1 MQILLTTLE
10 EIAFNHLM
18 PWTNKNNDLEFY
30 QELMRLKGNIT
41 HQGHQKFFAEL
52 VGNLTNLGYNTTTDI
67 SAEWKLFSEIH
78 RNKRVEA
85 LTHNLASFGHY
96 DAKVRFY
103 SMLIAHSV
111 CAAMISIIEQMKEYR
126 STPLRRQLSDKYV
139 IRLKRILHAD
149 VPRDNHT
156 EEDLIIL
163 KMNKLGA
170 LMIFYLLKISYRQF
184 LHPEQQITHK
194 EVTDTLS
201 GIALADDHLKA
212 VALKVSEEYLSLI
225 IQTEIQ
231 PPHPYKKAKVAKQEA
246 DVATQK
252 KQTQEIPTQQT
263 DKENSPSANVAKPNG
278 GIGEVESKND
288 IMSAA
293 EVMKMLG
300 VNKTTLKRYRD
311 RQGLPH
317 HRPVKGGKIFYYR
330 SEILAWIE
338 QNQALVH
345 KNESNKN

>member
-1 MQILLTTLE
+1 MNVFFTTLD
-10 EIAFNHLM
+10 EIVFNHMM
-18 PWTNKNNDLEFY
+18 PWSNYNSDAEYY
-30 QELMRLKGNIT
+30 QELMRLIGDMT

-52 VGNLTNLGYNTTTDI
+52 AGNLKTLGYITTTDI

-78 RNKRVEA
+78 RNAKVESF
-85 LTHNLASFGHY
+85 TQNLANFNHY

-103 SMLIAHSV
+103 TMLIANSV
-111 CAAMISIIEQMKEYR
+111 CATMISIIEQMNKFR

-139 IRLKRILHAD
+139 IRLKRILHAN
-149 VPRDNHT
+149 VPRDDHT

-163 KMNKLGA
+163 KISKLGA
-170 LMIFYLLKISYRQF
+170 LMIFYLLKMNYRHY
-184 LHPEQQITHK
+184 LHPVQQITDI
-194 EVTDTLS
+194 EVMDTLS
-201 GIALADDHLKA
+201 GITLADDHLKA

-225 IQTEIQ
+225 KTEAQ
-231 PPHPYKKAKVAKQEA
+231 PHAHKKAKVAKQEA

-252 KQTQEIPTQQT
+252 KQTQEITTQQT
-263 DKENSPSANVAKPNG
+263 DKENSASANGAKPNG
-278 GIGEVESKND
+278 GIVAEERKND

-311 RQGLPH
+311 RHGLPH

-338 QNQALVH
+338 QNQALIL
-345 KNESNKN
+345 KNTNNNN

>member
-1 MQILLTTLE
+1 MKIFLTTLE

-18 PWTNKNNDLEFY
+18 PWTNKNSDLEFY
-30 QELMRLKGNIT
+30 QELMRLTGYIT

-52 VGNLTNLGYNTTTDI
+52 VDNLTILGYNTTTDI
-67 SAEWKLFSEIH
+67 SAEWKLFCEIN

-85 LTHNLASFGHY
+85 LTQNLASFGHY

-126 STPLRRQLSDKYV
+126 RTPLRRQLSDKYV
-139 IRLKRILHAD
+139 IRLKRILYAD
-149 VPRDNHT
+149 VPRDDHT

-212 VALKVSEEYLSLI
+212 VALKVSEEYMSLI
-225 IQTEIQ
+225 NKTEIQ
-231 PPHPYKKAKVAKQEA
+231 QHANKRAKVAKQEA

-252 KQTQEIPTQQT
+252 TQKQELTTQQT
-263 DKENSPSANVAKPNG
+263 DKENSASANGAKPDG
-278 GIGEVESKND
+278 GIVVEGRKND

-293 EVMKMLG
+293 VVKKMLG
-300 VNKTTLKRYRD
+300 VHKTTLKRYRD
-311 RQGLPH
+311 LHDLPH
-317 HRPVKGGKIFYYR
+317 HRPTEKGKILYYR
-330 SEILAWIE
+330 SEILAWTE
-338 QNQALVH
+338 QNQALLH